1 MEISRK
7 KFVTTPLPE
16 LGEAAAFSS
25 FDYLKHRMDIG
36 LNQRCWFQLLFTL
49 VSAALEN
56 SVAASCNV
64 VGVTPSFK
72 LKFWQNVE
80 Y

>member
-1 MEISRK
+1 MEISRR

-16 LGEAAAFSS
+16 LDEEAAFSS

-36 LNQRCWFQLLFTL
+36 LDQRCWSQLLFTL

-64 VGVTPSFK
+64 VGVT
-72 LKFWQNVE
+72 LKFQIKVL
-80 Y
+80 